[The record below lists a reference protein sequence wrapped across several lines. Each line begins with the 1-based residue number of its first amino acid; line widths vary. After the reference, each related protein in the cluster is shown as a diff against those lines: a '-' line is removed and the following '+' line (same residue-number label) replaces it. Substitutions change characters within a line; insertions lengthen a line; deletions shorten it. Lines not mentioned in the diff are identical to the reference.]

1 MSASDDARKE
11 ERRFLLDSLRDL
23 ERELEAG
30 DIDNNDYEGLRDDY
44 TARVA
49 LLTKEIEHED
59 SERDASGRRLGR
71 KAVTV
76 VIVVVLGL
84 VAGWFVADNS
94 GQRLPGQSATGGIEQ
109 STATLLSQARLLNFN
124 DPAQA
129 ITLYTDVL
137 KIEPDNPEALTYRS
151 WLLALSSREASDD
164 IKKVALATALTDI
177 TRAIE
182 KDDTYIDAYCL
193 LGIINFRFL
202 DDAELAKPPL
212 DKCLAGNPPHEVLGL
227 VTSVVDQVNAAVAGK

>member
-1 MSASDDARKE
+1 MSARDDARKE

-23 ERELEAG
+23 ERELDAG
-30 DIDNNDYEGLRDDY
+30 DIDSNDYEGLRDDY

-59 SERDASGRRLGR
+59 SKRDASGRRLGR

-76 VIVVVLGL
+76 LIVVMLGL

-182 KDDTYIDAYCL
+182 KDDTYVDAYCL

>member
-1 MSASDDARKE
+1 MTARDEARKE

-23 ERELEAG
+23 ERELDAG
-30 DIDNNDYEGLRDDY
+30 DIDSHDFEGLRDDY

-59 SERDASGRRLGR
+59 LKPDASGRRIGR

-129 ITLYTDVL
+129 ITLYTEVL
-137 KIEPDNPEALTYRS
+137 KLEPDNPEALTYRS

-182 KDDTYIDAYCL
+182 KDATYVDAYCL

-212 DKCLAGNPPHEVLGL
+212 DKCLAANPPHEVLGL
-227 VTSVVDQVNAAVAGK
+227 VTSIVDQVNAAVAGK

>member
-1 MSASDDARKE
+1 MSAHDDARRE

-23 ERELEAG
+23 ERERQAG
-30 DIDNNDYEGLRDDY
+30 DIGDDDFETLCDDY

-49 LLTKEIEHED
+49 LLTKQLED
-59 SERDASGRRLGR
+59 QGGRRENSGHRWGR
-71 KAVTV
+71 RTV
-76 VIVVVLGL
+76 SAFIVVLVGL
-84 VAGWFVADNS
+84 AAGWLVADNS
-94 GQRLPGQSATGGIEQ
+94 GQRLPGQSLTGGIEQ

-129 ITLYTDVL
+129 ITLYTEVL
-137 KIEPDNPEALTYRS
+137 KVEPDNPEALTYRS
-151 WLLALSSREASDD
+151 WLLALSSREASED

-182 KDDTYIDAYCL
+182 IDNTYTDAYCL

-227 VTSVVDQVNAAVAGK
+227 VNTIVAQVNAAVAGK

>member
-1 MSASDDARKE
+1 MSARDDARKE

-59 SERDASGRRLGR
+59 SKRDASGRRLGR
-71 KAVTV
+71 KAVTAL
-76 VIVVVLGL
+76 IVVMLGL

-182 KDDTYIDAYCL
+182 KDATYVDAYCL

>member
-1 MSASDDARKE
+1 MSTHDDAQRE

-23 ERELEAG
+23 ERERQAG
-30 DIDNNDYEGLRDDY
+30 DIDEHDFETLRDDY

-49 LLTKEIEHED
+49 LLTKQL
-59 SERDASGRRLGR
+59 DAKSGRRSDAGNRFGR
-71 KAVTV
+71 RAVTV
-76 VIVVVLGL
+76 LVVVLLGL
-84 VAGWFVADNS
+84 AAGWFVADNS

-129 ITLYTDVL
+129 ITLYTEVL

-151 WLLALSSREASDD
+151 WLLALSSREASED

-182 KDDTYIDAYCL
+182 VDNTYTDAFCL

-227 VTSVVDQVNAAVAGK
+227 VNSIVDQVNAAVEGK

>member
-1 MSASDDARKE
+1 MSAHDDARRE
-11 ERRFLLDSLRDL
+11 ERRFLLGSLRDL
-23 ERELEAG
+23 EREREAG
-30 DIDNNDYEGLRDDY
+30 DIGEDDFETLRDDY

-49 LLTKEIEHED
+49 LLTKQLGDEGGQ
-59 SERDASGRRLGR
+59 RDDAGRRWGR
-71 KAVTV
+71 RTATALIVLV
-76 VIVVVLGL
+76 VGVA
-84 VAGWFVADNS
+84 AGWLVADNS
-94 GQRLPGQSATGGIEQ
+94 GQRLPGQSLTGGIEQ

-129 ITLYTDVL
+129 ITLYTEVL
-137 KIEPDNPEALTYRS
+137 KVEPDNPEALTYRS

-182 KDDTYIDAYCL
+182 IDDTYTDAYCL

-202 DDAELAKPPL
+202 EDAELAKPPL

-227 VTSVVDQVNAAVAGK
+227 VTSIVDQVNAAVAGK

>member
-1 MSASDDARKE
+1 MSARDDVRRE
-11 ERRFLLDSLRDL
+11 ERQFLLGSLRDL

-30 DIDNNDYEGLRDDY
+30 DIDSHDYVALRDDY

-49 LLTKEIEHED
+49 LITKELEAD
-59 SERDASGRRLGR
+59 DAKRSALGHGLGR
-71 KAVTV
+71 KAVTALV
-76 VIVVVLGL
+76 VIVLGL
-84 VAGWFVADNS
+84 AAGWLVADNS

-129 ITLYTDVL
+129 ITLYTEVL

-182 KDDTYIDAYCL
+182 TDETYVDAYCL

-227 VTSVVDQVNAAVAGK
+227 VTTVVDQVNAAVTGK

>member
-1 MSASDDARKE
+1 VTASDDARRQ

-23 ERELEAG
+23 DRERQAG
-30 DIDNNDYEGLRDDY
+30 DIDEDDFESLRDDY

-49 LLTKEIEHED
+49 LLTKQIDDEGGQQD
-59 SERDASGRRLGR
+59 DAGHRFGRRILT
-71 KAVTV
+71 AF
-76 VIVVVLGL
+76 VVVLVGL

-129 ITLYTDVL
+129 ITLYTEVL
-137 KIEPDNPEALTYRS
+137 KVEPDNPEALTYRS
-151 WLLALSSREASDD
+151 WLLALSSREASED
-164 IKKVALATALTDI
+164 IKRVALATALTDI

-182 KDDTYIDAYCL
+182 IDKTYTDAYCL

-227 VTSVVDQVNAAVAGK
+227 VTSIVGQVNAAVAGK